1 MKTTAL
7 VLTLTA
13 FWLTPLLGATDDPE
27 FDVGAFNECL
37 LEKIKT
43 AGPATTVQEIR
54 EACLLEVQDAVSEAP
69 ISNGAA
75 DETPDEETPLDERME
90 EIKATEGMDF
100 VITPYKPNYI
110 LVGYNSD
117 PNAAPFQ
124 EAFPDEN
131 IEFDATEVKFQI
143 SFMFPIVQNI
153 FGNNGDLYFAYTNQ
167 SFWQVFNSSLSAPF
181 RESNHEPEFWL
192 QFNGTR
198 EILGFSNRIN
208 AFGFIHQSNGRNE
221 PISRSWN
228 RLFANF
234 IFEKGDFVFSIKPW
248 IIVGDLTG
256 NEDIQDYM
264 GNIEFRGVYKWN
276 RHTMSLMLR
285 NNLQSGFSKGTF
297 QVDWSFPIY
306 HRVRGYAQYFNGYGE
321 SLIDYNVHNN
331 TLGVG
336 LAFTD
341 YF

>member
-1 MKTTAL
+1 M
-7 VLTLTA
+7 
-13 FWLTPLLGATDDPE
+13 GDPE

-54 EACLLEVQDAVSEAP
+54 QACLLEVRDTVTEPP
-69 ISNGAA
+69 IINKAA
-75 DETPDEETPLDERME
+75 AESPDEDTPLDERMD

-110 LVGYNSD
+110 LVGYNPD

-124 EAFPDEN
+124 EAFPNEN
-131 IEFDATEVKFQI
+131 IEFDASEIKFQI
-143 SFMFPIVQNI
+143 SFMFPIVHNI
-153 FGNNGDLYFAYTNQ
+153 FGNNGDLYFAYTNR
-167 SFWQVFNSSLSAPF
+167 SFWQVFNSNLSAPF

-192 QFNGTR
+192 QFNGTKK
-198 EILGFSNRIN
+198 ILGCNNKIS

-228 RLFANF
+228 RLFANL
-234 IFEKGDFVFSIKPW
+234 IFEKGNVVFSIKPW
-248 IIVGDLTG
+248 IIVGDLAG

-264 GNIEFRGVYKWN
+264 GNIEFSGVYKWN
-276 RHTMSLMLR
+276 RHTIGLMLR

-306 HRVRGYAQYFNGYGE
+306 KRLRGYTQYFNGYGE